1 MVKDELHEQPDS
13 SWILLRV
20 EDLLSRGNE
29 SAWCSL
35 LVEDDKGF
43 LNVVE
48 AGLLGPCL
56 SIQALGDV
64 QLGMVE
70 MQDRTQEDASS
81 DLVEE
86 VLVLKYR
93 EPSGNFQHPRGLPEL
108 DQTDAVV
115 CDHPCAVAASS
126 HSAWLP
132 THAHPLL
139 SVHNPDVRASNTV
152 AASLAPR
159 TPEAAAHAASQTA
172 VVARL

>member
-13 SWILLRV
+13 SWVLLRV

-29 SAWCSL
+29 SAWRSL

-43 LNVVE
+43 LDVVE

-86 VLVLKYR
+86 VLGGQLGAPDVEGV
-93 EPSGNFQHPRGLPEL
+93 EPSDEEALLEL
-108 DQTDAVV
+108 GDLRLLLA
-115 CDHPCAVAASS
+115 CCA
-126 HSAWLP
+126 
-132 THAHPLL
+132 
-139 SVHNPDVRASNTV
+139 
-152 AASLAPR
+152 
-159 TPEAAAHAASQTA
+159 
-172 VVARL
+172 